1 MKKILS
7 QDISDSVKDY
17 LNDLDD
23 DYEGLY
29 IGTVIDNKDP
39 EKFGRC
45 KVRVHGLHDNFSSD
59 ELPWSIPE
67 FPLAFGVKGSFMV
80 PEIGT
85 VVYVK
90 FDDGDLYEPIY
101 SAKVLDRENLNFE
114 ADKDEDYPDSVILYE
129 TKNGDYFKI
138 NRAKGEL
145 IFKTGAG
152 VFFKFNE
159 NGDVELTN
167 TSSENGDMK
176 LTLKGNFTLDDRL
189 GDIKI
194 ISQNHSTSA
203 YENVSVVSNGA
214 ISNKSLDGV
223 DFQTNRDFEV
233 VSGER
238 IVLNARDQ
246 IRSESISN
254 KILANTID
262 LLPSTSD
269 LKTTDTDG
277 NTSTIPLDFSV
288 SIGNDLSKVPLLTV
302 APEITGGPFNV
313 LPFDPLT
320 GQIHGGRKVSGKILG
335 AGFLKDDA
343 ERIAEIAK
351 RKLQIE
357 AKYVK
362 LEASYSAQI
371 AKKYA
376 SVDSQAQLILSTI
389 TGNNVLTEQKAK
401 ELKDGLASLE
411 SAKQEELNNVDTLYG
426 QFLTSPIFGTAG
438 NVLNGVLPTGYE
450 KNRIVYES
458 ELKLAENVALLD
470 PTGKSTGKN
479 ILGPGD
485 GLFGG

>member
-7 QDISDSVKDY
+7 QDISESVKDY

-23 DYEGLY
+23 DYEGNY
-29 IGTVIDNKDP
+29 IGLVIDNKDP
-39 EKFGRC
+39 EKLGRC

-67 FPLAFGVKGSFMV
+67 FPLAFCVKGSFMV
-80 PEIGT
+80 PENGT

-101 SAKVLDRENLNFE
+101 TTKVLDRENLNFT
-114 ADKDEDYPDSVILYE
+114 ADKDEDYPDSVIFYE

-167 TSSENGDMK
+167 TSSENGDLK
-176 LTLKGNFTLDDRL
+176 LSIKGNFTLDDRL
-189 GDIKI
+189 GDVKV

-203 YENVSVVSNGA
+203 FENVSTISNGA
-214 ISNKSLDGV
+214 ISSKSLDGMT
-223 DFQTNRDFEV
+223 FETNRDFEIV
-233 VSGER
+233 TGER
-238 IVLNARDQ
+238 VVINARDEV
-246 IRSESISN
+246 RSESISH
-254 KILANTID
+254 KILANNVE
-262 LLPSTSD
+262 LLPSTSE
-269 LKTTDTDG
+269 KITIDTDG
-277 NTSTIPLDFSV
+277 VTSTIPSNFSV
-288 SIGNDLSKVPLLTV
+288 SIGDDLLKVPLMTV
-302 APEITGGPFNV
+302 KAEKFGGPFNA
-313 LPFDPLT
+313 LLFDPLT
-320 GQIHGGRKVSGKILG
+320 GQPHGGRTVTGSILG
-335 AGFLKDDA
+335 TGFLKDDA
-343 ERIAEIAK
+343 ERVAEIAK

-362 LEASYSAQI
+362 LEASYTAQI

-376 SVDSQAQLILSTI
+376 SVDSQAQLILATI
-389 TGNNVLTEQKAK
+389 TGNNVLVEQKTK
-401 ELKDGLASLE
+401 ELASGLASLE
-411 SAKQEELNNVDTLYG
+411 SAKQEELDNVDTLYG
-426 QFLTSPIFGTAG
+426 QFLTKPIFGTAG
-438 NVLNGVLPTGYE
+438 NLSTGTLPTGYE
-450 KNRIVYES
+450 KNRILYEA
-458 ELKLAENVALLD
+458 ELKLADNVALLD